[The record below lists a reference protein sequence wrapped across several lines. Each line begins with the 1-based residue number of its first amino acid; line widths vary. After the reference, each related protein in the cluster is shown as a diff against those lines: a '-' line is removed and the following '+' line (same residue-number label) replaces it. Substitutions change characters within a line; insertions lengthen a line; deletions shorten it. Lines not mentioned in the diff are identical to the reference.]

1 MAGIRGQHAGRADMT
16 ASNRATPIEDYP
28 DELLRRIH
36 ADPRTT
42 RRLLDEAND
51 HLFAAAAE
59 LEAAG
64 MPRLDAERGAVRR
77 FGPAPWLV
85 RGSSRRGFGTL
96 VAKRLRAA
104 ALPCP
109 CLASTASR
117 QMPVMA
123 RCS

>member
-16 ASNRATPIEDYP
+16 ASNRATPIEDYL

-51 HLFAAAAE
+51 HLCVAAAE

-64 MPRLDAERGAVRR
+64 RPRVAAEREAVRR
-77 FGPAPWLV
+77 FGPAADLARASWRRSFGALV
-85 RGSSRRGFGTL
+85 LET
-96 VAKRLRAA
+96 LRAA
-104 ALPCP
+104 IM
-109 CLASTASR
+109 LAACGL
-117 QMPVMA
+117 V
-123 RCS
+123 